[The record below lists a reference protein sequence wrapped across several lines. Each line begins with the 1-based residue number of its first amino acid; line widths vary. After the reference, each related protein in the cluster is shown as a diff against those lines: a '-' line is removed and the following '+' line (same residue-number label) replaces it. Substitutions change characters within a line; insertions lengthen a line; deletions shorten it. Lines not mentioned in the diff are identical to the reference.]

1 MSIRQALLVCTVL
14 TCLLLSPVAMQATNP
29 HFSAIYV
36 FGDSYCDVGNLY
48 AATSHTVPPNPPYFN
63 GRFSNGPLWVEHIAS
78 AWGLSMTPSLA
89 GGTDY
94 AWGGAFVTADQ
105 PLGGGAVI
113 PSVPHQVELYLLQHG
128 GKADPNALYVLEG
141 GGNDIIDALGVGSP
155 QALGFQIAL
164 GTASNELLLRKAGA
178 RNFLIPNIFNLAIVP
193 EGKTFAAFN
202 TAAALATNKALGEL
216 LFFEELDPRIHISNL
231 NSFDLFNAIET
242 DATHFGF
249 TDIVDP
255 CFNGA
260 TVCADQAH
268 TLFWDDIH
276 PTVFAHSFL
285 AVTVEALYS
294 H

>member
-1 MSIRQALLVCTVL
+1 MSIRQALLVCTVV
-14 TCLLLSPVAMQATNP
+14 TCLVLSPIAAQATNP
-29 HFSAIYV
+29 TFSAIYV
-36 FGDSYCDVGNLY
+36 FGDSYCDVGNLFLATGGAIP
-48 AATSHTVPPNPPYFN
+48 AAPYYN

-78 AWGLSMTPSLA
+78 AWSLSMTPSLK

-113 PSVPHQVELYLLQHG
+113 PSVPHQVQAYLLAHG

-155 QALGFQIAL
+155 QALGFQIAV
-164 GTASNELLLRKAGA
+164 GTATNERLLRNAGA
-178 RNFLIPNIFNLAIVP
+178 KNFLIPNIFNLAIVP
-193 EGKTFAAFN
+193 EGHAFAAFN
-202 TAAALATNKALGEL
+202 TAAALATNKALSQL
-216 LFFEELDPRIHISNL
+216 LFFEYLDPRIHISNL
-231 NSFDLFNAIET
+231 NSFDLFNAIID

-249 TDIVDP
+249 TNVVDP
-255 CFNGA
+255 CL
-260 TVCADQAH
+260 TTTICADQAH

>member
-1 MSIRQALLVCTVL
+1 MSIRQALFASTVVICLV
-14 TCLLLSPVAMQATNP
+14 LSPIAAQATNP
-29 HFSAIYV
+29 TFSAIYV
-36 FGDSYCDVGNLY
+36 FGDSYCDVGNLFLADGGTY
-48 AATSHTVPPNPPYFN
+48 PPPPYYN
-63 GRFSNGPLWVEHIAS
+63 GRFSHGPLWVEHIAS
-78 AWGLSMTPSLA
+78 AWGLPMTPSQK

-113 PSVPHQVELYLLQHG
+113 PSVPHQVALYLSQHG

-164 GTASNELLLRKAGA
+164 GTATNERLLRNAGA
-178 RNFLIPNIFNLAIVP
+178 KNFLIPNIFNLAIVP
-193 EGKTFAAFN
+193 EGHAFAAFN
-202 TAAALATNKALGEL
+202 TAAALAANKALSQL
-216 LFFEELDPRIHISNL
+216 LFFEYLDPRIHISNL
-231 NSFDLFNAIET
+231 NSFDLFNAII
-242 DATHFGF
+242 DDVTHFGF
-249 TDIVDP
+249 TDVVAP
-255 CFNGA
+255 CFNDV
-260 TVCADQAH
+260 TICADPAH

>member
-1 MSIRQALLVCTVL
+1 MSIRQALLVCTVV
-14 TCLLLSPVAMQATNP
+14 TCLVLSSLAAQATNP
-29 HFSAIYV
+29 TFSAIYV

-48 AATSHTVPPNPPYFN
+48 LATGGEIPAAPYYN

-78 AWGLSMTPSLA
+78 AWSLSMAPSLK

-113 PSVPHQVELYLLQHG
+113 PSVPHQVQAYLLAHG

-141 GGNDIIDALGVGSP
+141 GGNDIIDSLGVGSP
-155 QALGFQIAL
+155 QVLGFQIAL
-164 GTASNELLLRKAGA
+164 GTATDERLLRNAGA
-178 RNFLIPNIFNLAIVP
+178 KNFLIPNIFNLAIVP
-193 EGKTFAAFN
+193 EGHAFAAFN
-202 TAAALATNKALGEL
+202 TAAALATNKALSQL
-216 LFFEELDPRIHISNL
+216 LFLEYLDPRIHISNL
-231 NSFDLFNAIET
+231 NSFDLFNAIID

-249 TDIVDP
+249 TNVVDP
-255 CFNGA
+255 CL
-260 TVCADQAH
+260 TTTICADQAH

-285 AVTVEALYS
+285 AVTAEALYS

>member
-1 MSIRQALLVCTVL
+1 MSIRQALLVCTVV
-14 TCLLLSPVAMQATNP
+14 TCLVLSPIAAQATNP
-29 HFSAIYV
+29 TFSAIYV
-36 FGDSYCDVGNLY
+36 FGDSYCDVGNLFLATGGAIP
-48 AATSHTVPPNPPYFN
+48 AAPYYN

-78 AWGLSMTPSLA
+78 AWSLSMTPSLK

-105 PLGGGAVI
+105 PGGGAVI
-113 PSVPHQVELYLLQHG
+113 PSVPHQVQAYLLAHG

-155 QALGFQIAL
+155 QALGFQIAV
-164 GTASNELLLRKAGA
+164 GTATNERLLRNAGA
-178 RNFLIPNIFNLAIVP
+178 KNFLIPNIFNLAIVP
-193 EGKTFAAFN
+193 EGHAFAAFN
-202 TAAALATNKALGEL
+202 TTAALATNKALSQL
-216 LFFEELDPRIHISNL
+216 LFFEYLDPRIHISNL
-231 NSFDLFNAIET
+231 NSFDLFNAIID

-249 TDIVDP
+249 TNVVDP
-255 CFNGA
+255 CL
-260 TVCADQAH
+260 TTTICADQAH

>member
-1 MSIRQALLVCTVL
+1 MSIRQALFVSTVVICLV
-14 TCLLLSPVAMQATNP
+14 LSPIAAQATNP
-29 HFSAIYV
+29 TFSAIYV
-36 FGDSYCDVGNLY
+36 FGDSYCDVGNLFLADGGTY
-48 AATSHTVPPNPPYFN
+48 PPLPYYN

-78 AWGLSMTPSLA
+78 AWGLPMTPSLK

-113 PSVPHQVELYLLQHG
+113 PSVPHQVALYLSQHG

-164 GTASNELLLRKAGA
+164 GTATNERLLRNAGA
-178 RNFLIPNIFNLAIVP
+178 KNFLIPNIFNLAIVP
-193 EGKTFAAFN
+193 EGHAFAAFN
-202 TAAALATNKALGEL
+202 TAAALATNKALSQL
-216 LFFEELDPRIHISNL
+216 LFFEYLDPRIHISNL
-231 NSFDLFNAIET
+231 NSFDLFNAIID

-249 TDIVDP
+249 TDVVDP
-255 CFNGA
+255 CFTDA
-260 TVCADQAH
+260 TICADPAY

-276 PTVFAHSFL
+276 PTVFGHSFL

>member
-1 MSIRQALLVCTVL
+1 MSIRQALLVCTVV
-14 TCLLLSPVAMQATNP
+14 TCLVLSPIAAQATNP
-29 HFSAIYV
+29 TFSAIYV
-36 FGDSYCDVGNLY
+36 FGDSYCDVGNLFLATGGAIP
-48 AATSHTVPPNPPYFN
+48 AAPYYN

-78 AWGLSMTPSLA
+78 AWSLSMTPSLK

-113 PSVPHQVELYLLQHG
+113 PSVPHQVQAYLLAHG

-155 QALGFQIAL
+155 QALGFQIAV
-164 GTASNELLLRKAGA
+164 GTATNERLLRNAGA
-178 RNFLIPNIFNLAIVP
+178 KNFLIPNIFNLAIVP
-193 EGKTFAAFN
+193 EGHAFAAFN
-202 TAAALATNKALGEL
+202 TAAALATNKALSQL
-216 LFFEELDPRIHISNL
+216 LFFEYLDPRIHISNL
-231 NSFDLFNAIET
+231 NSFDLFNAIIE

-249 TDIVDP
+249 TNVVDP
-255 CFNGA
+255 CL
-260 TVCADQAH
+260 TTTICADQAH

>member
-14 TCLLLSPVAMQATNP
+14 ICLVLLPVAAQATNP
-29 HFSAIYV
+29 TFSAIYV
-36 FGDSYCDVGNLY
+36 FGDSYCDVGNLFFATGGAIP
-48 AATSHTVPPNPPYFN
+48 AAPYYN
-63 GRFSNGPLWVEHIAS
+63 GRFSNGPIWVEHVAS
-78 AWGLSMTPSLA
+78 AWGLPMTPSLK

-105 PLGGGAVI
+105 PIGGGAFI
-113 PSVPHQVELYLLQHG
+113 PSVPHQVQAYLLAHG
-128 GKADPNALYVLEG
+128 GKADPNALYILEG

-164 GTASNELLLRKAGA
+164 DTTSNERLLRNAGA
-178 RNFLIPNIFNLAIVP
+178 KNFLIPNIFNLAIVP
-193 EGKTFAAFN
+193 EGHTFAAFN
-202 TAAALATNKALGEL
+202 TAAALAANKALSQL

-231 NSFDLFNAIET
+231 NSFDLFNAIVD

-249 TDIVDP
+249 TNVVDP
-255 CFNGA
+255 CL
-260 TVCADQAH
+260 TTTICADQAH